1 MPLISGL
8 RLITCET
15 QGTAELSLW
24 VMRSPWDVP
33 KGGRG
38 SPGHC
43 PCSLVLKPN
52 REILRL
58 SPNFGEPSLG
68 EPLQDSTQPTDPFRD
83 PSWIG
88 AQSPILA

>member
-8 RLITCET
+8 QLITCET

-33 KGGRG
+33 KGGRW

-68 EPLQDSTQPTDPFRD
+68 EPLQDSTQSTDPFWD
-83 PSWIG
+83 PSWIR